1 MSKIKFNKSNIEN
14 LKPNEIRYKVYT
26 DECRGLYVEVYPS
39 GHKTYRVRY
48 KINQRSFHYQIG
60 VHPEITPMF
69 AVKRGGEIRT
79 LVAQGKNPQQDK
91 L

>member
-14 LKPNEIRYKVYT
+14 LKPTEIRYKVYT

-48 KINQRSFHYQIG
+48 KINQRGFHYQIG
-60 VHPEITPMF
+60 VYRVLFKPLLFIL
-69 AVKRGGEIRT
+69 I
-79 LVAQGKNPQQDK
+79 KNK
-91 L
+91 INYK